1 MRKGLLEGIWNT
13 IILVIV
19 LSILIVAMLLV
30 WGIQY
35 IRVGDPRASQ
45 SFELVVTHNKPYV
58 ILQGL
63 VHSLYKDRLIR
74 EHVLEASVVGSQ
86 SQDLE
91 LRIKEILD
99 FYQLKYY
106 RVTLEKGSETILEI
120 DNTLRKCGANDEGY
134 CVSNPISRR
143 ILLVGRS
150 PGCGTGSR
158 QIDDDADKCRRY
170 EVCCQEEVDSNS
182 NYPKIDSQ
190 GREVITCGESEGVKG
205 VCDNARPGTICQEG
219 RVFVPGQSKLF
230 FGKGCPLGSANK
242 PMACCA
248 PIKQAAE
255 AEIGSLNKAEIP
267 LLYKQPSGEKLFPI
281 SYCVADASKCPGET
295 ARGMCTIA
303 GALCCVT
310 SLIPCQTATFSGYC
324 LDIQRCDELS
334 KPNPARREI
343 SQDCPQSAGNIFQC
357 CLIDASKIDT
367 SSTLQPTDLGKCNF
381 PQATTK
387 EEIPKLTLTIGEI

>member
-1 MRKGLLEGIWNT
+1 MRKGQIEAIHNT
-13 IILVIV
+13 IILAIV
-19 LSILIVAMLLV
+19 LAILVIAMLLI
-30 WGIQY
+30 WALKFIFT
-35 IRVGDPRASQ
+35 GDPRSSQ
-45 SFELVVTHNKPYV
+45 SFELVAVHNKPYV

-63 VHSLYKDRLIR
+63 VHSLYKDRLIK
-74 EHVLEASVVGSQ
+74 EHILEASVVGSLNAAQ

-99 FYQLKYY
+99 FYNLKYY
-106 RVTLEKGSETILEI
+106 RVILQKGDKTILEI

-134 CVSNPISRR
+134 CVST
-143 ILLVGRS
+143 GRVFKS
-150 PGCGTGSR
+150 GCGIGSR
-158 QIDDDADKCRRY
+158 EIDDADKCRRY
-170 EVCCQEEVDSNS
+170 EVCCQEEVDSS
-182 NYPKIDSQ
+182 GNYPKIDSQ

-205 VCDNARPGTICQEG
+205 VCDDRPRCQEG
-219 RVFVPGQSKLF
+219 RVFVPGQGRVLF
-230 FGKGCPLGSANK
+230 KGCPLGTANK

-267 LLYKQPSGEKLFPI
+267 LLYKQPSQEKLFPV
-281 SYCVADASKCPGET
+281 SYCIADASKCPGET

-310 SLIPCQTATFSGYC
+310 SLIPCQTATFNGYC

-343 SQDCPQSAGNIFQC
+343 SKDCPQSAANTFQC
-357 CLIDASKIDT
+357 CLIDASKIKT
-367 SSTLQPTDLGKCNF
+367 ASTLQPTDLGKCNF
-381 PQATTK
+381 PQPATE
-387 EEIPKLTLTIGEI
+387 EEIPKITLVVGQT